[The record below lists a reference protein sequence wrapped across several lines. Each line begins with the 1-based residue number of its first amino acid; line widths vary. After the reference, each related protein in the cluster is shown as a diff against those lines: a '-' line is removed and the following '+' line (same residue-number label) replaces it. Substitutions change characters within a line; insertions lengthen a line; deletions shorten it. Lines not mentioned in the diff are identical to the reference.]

1 MILELDK
8 AYALFSFWRKPGI
21 LCPKLQRLI
30 PGALWDPNRR
40 QTLPKKFNAA
50 AYDYL
55 LLTIN
60 EKCS

>member
-8 AYALFSFWRKPGI
+8 TYALFSFWRKPGI
-21 LCPKLQRLI
+21 LCPM
-30 PGALWDPNRR
+30 WDPNGR
-40 QTLPKKFNAA
+40 QTLPKSFNAA

-60 EKCS
+60 EKCF